1 MYIVNYFWFY
11 YQTLEVWGKNY
22 KKLWKW
28 PKTITSMKRFKT
40 LLFTSILYEIY
51 FCFYFHDQNIKY
63 MIGCY
68 CWIPEIRDEIIK
80 KHKMLKIFV
89 GTNRTEKDNL
99 YSDVVYV
106 LRYSGSISVHILS
119 SFKSIC
125 TLLIVVLWD
134 EQ

>member
-1 MYIVNYFWFY
+1 
-11 YQTLEVWGKNY
+11 
-22 KKLWKW
+22 
-28 PKTITSMKRFKT
+28 
-40 LLFTSILYEIY
+40 
-51 FCFYFHDQNIKY
+51 

-68 CWIPEIRDEIIK
+68 CWITEIRDEIIK
-80 KHKMLKIFV
+80 KHKMLKKNVVPTGQKKII
-89 GTNRTEKDNL
+89 

-125 TLLIVVLWD
+125 TLLIVVLLE